1 MVNSITDF
9 ENSIQLSRL
18 FWIFSSRL
26 LKKEV
31 RWRKPAWYGDCLT
44 SFSCRG
50 TDGAGRKKVTSSLSA
65 QIHRIQAHESL

>member
-1 MVNSITDF
+1 MILIKMVNSITDF
-9 ENSIQLSRL
+9 DKDYLD
-18 FWIFSSRL
+18 FSSRL
-26 LKKEV
+26 LKKKV
-31 RWRKPAWYGDCLT
+31 RWRKPARYEYCLT